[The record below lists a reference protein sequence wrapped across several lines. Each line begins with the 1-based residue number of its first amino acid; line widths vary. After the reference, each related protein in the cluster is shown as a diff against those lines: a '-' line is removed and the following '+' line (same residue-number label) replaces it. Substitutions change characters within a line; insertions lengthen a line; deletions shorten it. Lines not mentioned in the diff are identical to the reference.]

1 MGVTQNDPSPRE
13 AEVVPQ
19 LSGQQRPS
27 GSVLYICSGT
37 NEHGKQ
43 CGKLLLVWVPP
54 VQNGSKSDHGRAEV
68 KCRRCKT
75 LNYAPLDVDTV

>member
-1 MGVTQNDPSPRE
+1 MTAQESQARE
-13 AEVVPQ
+13 AEAVPQ
-19 LSGQQRPS
+19 LAGRQRPT
-27 GSVLYICSGT
+27 GSIPYICSGT

-54 VQNGSKSDHGRAEV
+54 APNGSKPDHGRVEV

-75 LNYAPLDVDTV
+75 LNYAPLDAEV